1 MDENKIMQDNS
12 NRSDE
17 KLLLSV
23 VMRSV
28 SEIEERLRCALV
40 GLENA
45 RECGDIETQKEYAND
60 AGVLFWVLGLSG
72 SYDYKDGKVTLYD

>member
-1 MDENKIMQDNS
+1 MKQTA
-12 NRSDE
+12 
-17 KLLLSV
+17 

-28 SEIEERLRCALV
+28 SEIEERLRCALA

-60 AGVLFWVLGLSG
+60 AGVLFWVLGRSG
-72 SYDYKDGKVTLYD
+72 SYNYKDGKVTIYEHYA

>member
-1 MDENKIMQDNS
+1 MQEEKTKNEQAKDNIVL
-12 NRSDE
+12 SD
-17 KLLLSV
+17 
-23 VMRSV
+23 VMRSA
-28 SEIEERLRCALV
+28 SEIEERLRCALA

-60 AGVLFWVLGLSG
+60 AGILFWVLGRSG